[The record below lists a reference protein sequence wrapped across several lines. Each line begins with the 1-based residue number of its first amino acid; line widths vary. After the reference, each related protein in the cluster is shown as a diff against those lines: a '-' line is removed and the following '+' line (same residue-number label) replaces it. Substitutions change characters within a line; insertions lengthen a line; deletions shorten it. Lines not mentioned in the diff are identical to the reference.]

1 MCGATFSQ
9 SSSAHQTNESNSKHA
24 LTNTDD
30 TNSEIIE
37 QSSLPLSHQSCKS
50 SCANRKNKIKTS
62 GKLTAKNF
70 VRHEVVHDYHD
81 HSYVVP
87 TPNTTRKSKGG
98 VPIPFPKKLYR
109 LLEEVGEKELSDVVS
124 WQPHGRAFLVH
135 KPKEFVNHVLPTYFK
150 QTKMGSFQ
158 RQLNLYGFLRITSGG
173 DRGGYYHELFL
184 RDREFL
190 VDRMKR
196 RTVKGTKVR
205 GLSNPRAEPD
215 FYRMNPVHDF
225 SANPESPG
233 SFQHV
238 SPKAEILKEYKED
251 DVDHYSIMNPILVSS
266 STEKSEDEDEHAL
279 NINLITD
286 DMDKEMINFITDL
299 DDSPMSEAILFD
311 ESIF

>member
-1 MCGATFSQ
+1 MCFAQVSPEHKRT
-9 SSSAHQTNESNSKHA
+9 TNI
-24 LTNTDD
+24 
-30 TNSEIIE
+30 IIE

-251 DVDHYSIMNPILVSS
+251 DAVPFPK
-266 STEKSEDEDEHAL
+266 KSGDENVHIL
-279 NINLITD
+279 NIDLITD